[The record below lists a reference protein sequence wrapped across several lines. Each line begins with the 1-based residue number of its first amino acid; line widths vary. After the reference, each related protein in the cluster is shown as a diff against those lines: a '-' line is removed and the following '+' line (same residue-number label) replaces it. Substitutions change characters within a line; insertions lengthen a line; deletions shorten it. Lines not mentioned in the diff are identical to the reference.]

1 MASIGKHGDGWRAQV
16 FVKGKRATRVFRT
29 QREARAWA
37 DNTEAEFRA
46 PPKAPASTRTLRDLL
61 ERYRDEVT
69 PKKETSRTET
79 NRINAFLRDF
89 PEIADKLL
97 QNLDTPDLAAW
108 RDKRL
113 SEVKSG
119 TVHRDITWLRAA
131 LNKARLEWRWLDTKP
146 FDGLEIPA
154 DSPERESLWG
164 WRDIRAMFDNAGYRP
179 GRKPENATQ
188 EAILAFHVALR
199 TGMRSGEVLQLGAR
213 TLDLGKR
220 IAVVEHKTQRYTG
233 KPRRVPLLSP
243 AIRLLKPFS
252 GQERIFTIGDADR
265 DALFRKVRD
274 RLMLRHLDF
283 HDSRATA
290 LTHMSRKVPVQVL
303 SRISGHKDIRIL
315 VNRYYRESAEDI
327 AKRFA

>member
-29 QREARAWA
+29 QREAKLWA
-37 DNTEAEFRA
+37 HQTESALHA
-46 PPKAPASTRTLRDLL
+46 PPQAPASTRTLRDLL
-61 ERYRDEVT
+61 ERYRDEIT
-69 PKKETSRTET
+69 PKKETSRTEAA
-79 NRINAFLRDF
+79 RINAFLRDYS
-89 PEIADKLL
+89 ELSGKLL
-97 QNLDTPDLAAW
+97 QELDTPDLAAW

-119 TVHRDITWLRAA
+119 SVHRDITWLRAA

-146 FDGLEIPA
+146 FEGLAIPP
-154 DSPERESLWG
+154 DSPAREMVWG
-164 WRDIRAMFDNAGYRP
+164 WREIRAMFDNAGYRP

-243 AIRLLKPFS
+243 AVRLLKPFA
-252 GQERIFTIGDADR
+252 GQEQIFSINDATR

-274 RLMLRHLDF
+274 RLMLKHLDF

-303 SRISGHKDIRIL
+303 SRISGHKDISIL
-315 VNRYYRESAEDI
+315 VNRYYRESAEEI